1 MVRRSGL
8 LGAASTDA
16 VLLALVLG
24 WVLVSAWL
32 IVVDAAEPGRTT
44 VFWAVQ
50 FPGDAVFFLSASRL
64 TRHFRDDPRAHRFW
78 RLVSLAALAFMVADL
93 LRAIEGVAGLETTG
107 PGPVQLTFFTV
118 GQTAFVVAL
127 VGYPMLVGS
136 GAGRQ
141 RFLLDAAIVFF
152 GVGAIVWFLLTDPR
166 ARAAN
171 SVDVFSALL
180 VGAEVTLVGFL
191 AVKLVL
197 SGHGPVSLPPA
208 VLMISSAVV
217 QMLQTAVLPIYA
229 APLSDGA
236 SLAIQ
241 LLPTVLIAA
250 GTRLEVLR
258 VGIEPNPRPPER
270 GRPYSLLPYAVVAIV
285 QLLLLVTLLVD
296 PVVNLRLWG
305 MVGATALVGTLTVAR
320 QLLSMRDNLRL
331 IGQLGRQKE
340 WFGSLVAHSSDMT
353 LVVDERDVVTY
364 VSPAAERV
372 LGIRPEQL
380 VGVKLSQALHVE
392 DFDRLRVG
400 WAALRAAPGAAWTVQ
415 VRLRTGGRGWRW
427 LETVNTNLLEV
438 PAIRGIVCNCRDVTD
453 ARELQEQLRFQAEH
467 DVLTQLANRRL
478 FTDRLAASG
487 REYSSVAL
495 LAIDLDGFKP
505 INDNHGHHVGDAVLV
520 AVGERI
526 RRCVRPTDTPARL
539 GGDEFAVLMPGASL
553 ENAKRV
559 AARVR
564 SVLAEP
570 IAIGSLRLEVG
581 ASIGVTVGAGDDPDS
596 LMRQADAAMYRM
608 KRQARADATWS
619 AEPATDGV

>member
-1 MVRRSGL
+1 MRRSGL
-8 LGAASTDA
+8 LGAASTDV

-32 IVVDAAEPGRTT
+32 IFAGADEPGRTT

-50 FPGDAVFFLSASRL
+50 FPGDSVFFLSARRL
-64 TRHFRDDPRAHRFW
+64 TRHYRGDRKAHRFW
-78 RLVSLAALAFMVADL
+78 RLMAVAAAAFMVADL
-93 LRAIEGVAGLETTG
+93 LRAIEGVVGLESTA
-107 PGPVQLTFFTV
+107 PGPVQLTCFSV
-118 GQTAFVVAL
+118 GQAVFVAAL
-127 VGYPMLVGS
+127 IAYPMVNGD
-136 GAGRQ
+136 RR
-141 RFLLDAAIVFF
+141 RFLLDAVIVFF
-152 GVGAIVWFLLTDPR
+152 GVGAIIWFLLTDPR
-166 ARAAN
+166 AASAN
-171 SVDVFSALL
+171 SLDVFSALL
-180 VGAEVTLVGFL
+180 IGAEVTLVGFL

-197 SGHGPVSLPPA
+197 SGHSPVSLPA
-208 VLMISSAVV
+208 ATLMISSAIV
-217 QMLQTAVLPIYA
+217 QMLQTSVLPIYA

-250 GTRLEVLR
+250 GPRLEVLR
-258 VGIEPNPRPPER
+258 VGIEPAPRPPEP
-270 GRPYSLLPYAVVAIV
+270 GRPYSLLPYAVVAVV
-285 QLLLLVTLLVD
+285 QLLLIGTLLVD

-305 MVGATALVGTLTVAR
+305 MVVATALVSTLVVVR
-320 QLLSMRDNLRL
+320 QLLSMSDNERL

-353 LVVDERDVVTY
+353 LVVDDRDVVTY

-372 LGIRPEQL
+372 LGIRPERL
-380 VGVKLSQALHVE
+380 VGVKLSQSLHVE
-392 DFDRLRVG
+392 DFDRLQVG

-415 VRLRTGGRGWRW
+415 VRLRTAGRGWRW
-427 LETVNTNLLEV
+427 LETINTNLLEV

-478 FTDRLAASG
+478 FTERLAGAGSPVG
-487 REYSSVAL
+487 L

-505 INDNHGHHVGDAVLV
+505 INDTHGHHVGDAVLV
-520 AVGERI
+520 AVAERI

-539 GGDEFAVLMPGASL
+539 GGDEFAVLMPGAAAA
-553 ENAKRV
+553 NAERI
-559 AARVR
+559 ATRVR
-564 SVLAEP
+564 AVLAEP
-570 IAIGSLRLEVG
+570 IVIGALRLSVG
-581 ASIGVTVGAGDDPDS
+581 ASIGVAVGTGDDPDS

-608 KRQARADATWS
+608 KRRARFSDATWP